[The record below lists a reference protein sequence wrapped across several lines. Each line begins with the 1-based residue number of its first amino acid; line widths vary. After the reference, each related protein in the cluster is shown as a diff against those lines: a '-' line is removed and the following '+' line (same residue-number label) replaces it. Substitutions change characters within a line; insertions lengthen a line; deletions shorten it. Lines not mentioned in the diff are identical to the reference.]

1 MSRAIAPKIWII
13 AAQDNVGTVVGNE
26 APARATVSLIGA
38 VSGSIELQSPIPHG
52 HKVALK
58 PLPSGA
64 DVVKYGVVIGR
75 LVRPVG
81 AGEHVHTH
89 NLESLRGRGDT
100 VNAQADQQ

>member
-26 APARATVSLIGA
+26 APARAGVPLIGA
-38 VSGSIELQSPIPHG
+38 ISGSIELLSTIPHG

-58 PLPSGA
+58 QLPSGA
-64 DVVKYGVVIGR
+64 DVIKYGVVIGR

-100 VNAQADQQ
+100 VKAQGDQQ

>member
-1 MSRAIAPKIWII
+1 MSRAIAPKVWII

-26 APARATVSLIGA
+26 APAGASVPLIGA
-38 VSGSIELQSPIPHG
+38 ISGSIELQSPIPHG

-58 PLPSGA
+58 QLPNGS

-75 LVRPVG
+75 LVRPVA

-89 NLESLRGRGDT
+89 NLESLRGRGDA
-100 VNAQADQQ
+100 VQVQRNR